1 MVDILKI
8 IRSIWQLAFPVAMPV
23 ERIFAAAN
31 PTQIY
36 FSVVAFIAVDM
47 VANFPF
53 ARYTKKGKRAN
64 TMSKYIFS
72 VDIYSQIWVASGI
85 GFDW

>member
-8 IRSIWQLAFPVAMPV
+8 SRSIWQLAFPVAMPV

-36 FSVVAFIAVDM
+36 FSVV
-47 VANFPF
+47 
-53 ARYTKKGKRAN
+53 
-64 TMSKYIFS
+64 
-72 VDIYSQIWVASGI
+72 
-85 GFDW
+85 